1 MAEIVVI
8 GAENP
13 IGLHASS
20 SGFQADIPWV
30 KLKRNDISRS
40 CWKQNLFLRE
50 QVHR

>member
-20 SGFQADIPWV
+20 SGFQADI
-30 KLKRNDISRS
+30 SRC
-40 CWKQNLFLRE
+40 CWKQNFFLRE
-50 QVHR
+50 QAHR